1 MNTGRMSCPAIRMK
15 NKGSGYVKE
24 STENTE
30 LNKQMTERLAQRDAQ
45 VNTLFHT
52 IPKEESIVKQITI
65 KVLSLA
71 LDEYAIEPTQ
81 YRIRYMSETEPDWDH
96 VKEGVLTHLTSH
108 GIRQITYLDPVR
120 HATTYCE
127 VARFVHARWGA
138 CVVFVNL

>member
-24 STENTE
+24 STGNTE
-30 LNKQMTERLAQRDAQ
+30 LNKQMTERLAQREAQ
-45 VNTLFHT
+45 VNALFLPT
-52 IPKEESIVKQITI
+52 IQEEPMLKHLTI

-71 LDEYAIEPTQ
+71 LDEYVIEPTQ
-81 YRIRYMSETEPDWDH
+81 RGVRYMSEKDPDWDH
-96 VKEGVLTHLTSH
+96 VKEVVLTHLTAH
-108 GIRQITYLDPVR
+108 RIHQVTYLEPVR

-138 CVVFVNL
+138 CVVFVNF

>member
-1 MNTGRMSCPAIRMK
+1 MSCPAIRMK

-24 STENTE
+24 STGNTE
-30 LNKQMTERLAQRDAQ
+30 LNKQMSARLAQRDAQ
-45 VNTLFHT
+45 VNTLFHPT
-52 IPKEESIVKQITI
+52 PKEGAILKQMTI

-81 YRIRYMSETEPDWDH
+81 REVRYMSETEPDWGH
-96 VKEGVLTHLTSH
+96 VKEVVLAHLTTH
-108 GIRQITYLDPVR
+108 KIRETTYLDPVR

-138 CVVFVNL
+138 CMVLVNL